1 MKIEN
6 INSVKLFVLI
16 VIGILIIIGQG
27 QALPLLQSSQTV
39 PTLNARSA
47 ILIDSLTGTVLFEKK
62 SNISIPPASMTK
74 LMSLYLVYREIESG
88 RVSKDEIIK
97 ISREADF
104 RSLPPRSSLMF
115 LEEGQEVTML
125 DLMLGLAVPS
135 GNDAAIAVAMRIA
148 GTVEQFVE
156 MMNREAAEMGLN
168 SVHFED
174 ASGLS
179 DKNIVTAADFVQ
191 FCSVYINSFPE
202 ALDELHSV
210 NSFTYP
216 KAENWKINGS
226 SVYGPITQYNRN
238 NLLSAYAPIDGL
250 KTGFIDESGYNVAL
264 TAQIGDRRL
273 IAVLL
278 GGPGETS
285 TEGSMLR
292 AIDGVNLL
300 SYGFYSFTNIKSDM
314 PEIISPRV
322 WKGSNENIELKYPPI
337 SVLTLPTDEAAI
349 LQTRVDLPLNI
360 IAPVKEGDIL
370 GEIIQFAGDEV
381 VGLYVITAAEDV
393 PAGGFFKRVFDSI
406 RIFFL
411 KITGNY

>member
-1 MKIEN
+1 MKIRN

-27 QALPLLQSSQTV
+27 QALPLQLSQTV

-47 ILIDSLTGTVLFEKK
+47 ILIDSLTGTVLFEKE
-62 SNISIPPASMTK
+62 SSLSIPPASMTK
-74 LMSLYLVYREIESG
+74 LMSLYLVYKEIGSG
-88 RVSKDEIIK
+88 RVSKDEIIR

-115 LEEGQEVTML
+115 LEEGQEVSML

-135 GNDAAIAVAMRIA
+135 GNDAAIAIGIRIA
-148 GTVEQFVE
+148 GSVDRFVE
-156 MMNREAAEMGLN
+156 MMNKEAVEMGLN
-168 SVHFED
+168 SFHFED

-179 DKNIVTAADFVQ
+179 DKNMVTAADFAQ
-191 FCSVYINSFPE
+191 FCSIYINSFPE
-202 ALDELHSV
+202 ALNELHSV

-216 KAENWKINGS
+216 KEENWKTNGS

-264 TAQIGDRRL
+264 TAQIGSRRL

-278 GGPGETS
+278 GGPGET
-285 TEGSMLR
+285 TVEGSMLR

-300 SYGFYSFTNIKSDM
+300 SYGFYSFTNIKSHI
-314 PEIISPRV
+314 PELISPRV
-322 WKGSNENIELKYPPI
+322 WKGSNTYVELKYPSIP
-337 SVLTLPTDEAAI
+337 VLTLPTEKAAI
-349 LQTRVDLPLNI
+349 FKTRADLPPNI
-360 IAPVKEGDIL
+360 VAPVKEGDTL

-381 VGLYVITAAEDV
+381 IGRYVITAAEDV
-393 PAGGFFKRVFDSI
+393 DTGGFFKRLFDSI
-406 RIFFL
+406 RLFFL
-411 KITGNY
+411 KITGGF

>member
-1 MKIEN
+1 MKIKN
-6 INSVKLFVLI
+6 IDSVKLFVLI
-16 VIGILIIIGQG
+16 VISILTIIGQG
-27 QALPLLQSSQTV
+27 QALPLQLSQTV

-47 ILIDSLTGTVLFEKK
+47 ILIDNLTGTVLFEKE
-62 SNISIPPASMTK
+62 SSLLIPPASMTK
-74 LMSLYLVYREIESG
+74 LMSLYLVYKEIEDG
-88 RVSKDEIIK
+88 RVSKDEIIR

-115 LEEGQEVTML
+115 LEEGQEVSMS

-135 GNDAAIAVAMRIA
+135 GNDAAIAIGIRIA
-148 GTVEQFVE
+148 GSVDRFVE
-156 MMNREAAEMGLN
+156 MMNKESVEMGLN
-168 SVHFED
+168 SFHFED

-179 DKNIVTAADFVQ
+179 DKNMVTAADFVQ
-191 FCSVYINSFPE
+191 FCSIYINSFPE
-202 ALDELHSV
+202 ALNELHSV

-216 KAENWKINGS
+216 KEENWKTNGN

-264 TAQIGDRRL
+264 TAEISGRRL

-300 SYGFYSFTNIKSDM
+300 SYGFYSFTNIKSKI
-314 PEIISPRV
+314 PELTSPRV
-322 WKGSNENIELKYPPI
+322 WKGSNTYIELEYPPI
-337 SVLTLPTDEAAI
+337 PVLTLPTEKAAI
-349 LQTRVDLPLNI
+349 LQTRADLPLNI
-360 IAPVKEGDIL
+360 IAPINKGDTL

-381 VGLYVITAAEDV
+381 IGRYVITAAEDA
-393 PAGGFFKRVFDSI
+393 PAGGFFKRLFDSI
-406 RIFFL
+406 KIFFL
-411 KITGNY
+411 KITGGF